1 MSWGVIRRATT
12 VAVAGVTAVLVG
24 AAPALAVEPV
34 SGVATMSEEVFA
46 YAKVTGL
53 PDPVRV
59 SERHLEIAGKDRL
72 AYSVDLHT
80 AMPHAGVYTEAT
92 WAQSAVETGQQQG
105 DLGKVQGVLLNGF
118 RPAVS
123 GPQLAKAAGLDPAV
137 LGDDERLHEL
147 AYVATQLAVWHFSD
161 KAVFTD
167 AVIGVQPGQ
176 VSTRENLF
184 IRTMY
189 KYLTDKAV
197 DAPEPSTDL
206 TVTPAAAAAAAGA
219 MAGPFTVRGPGG
231 AIALS
236 VQGGTAVDA
245 AGKPVTTVANGAS
258 FYVTR
263 DSAGEVSVGVKSDLK
278 LSVGRIF
285 LYNAKGDS
293 AYGGEAEDAAKLVLA
308 EGVPGALAATAKAT
322 FTVAPTG
329 QAPSPGAGTP
339 PAGGSGGGELPVTG
353 ASTTLAAGVGVLLLV
368 AGGAAVYLVRR
379 RRVKFTA

>member
-1 MSWGVIRRATT
+1 
-12 VAVAGVTAVLVG
+12 
-24 AAPALAVEPV
+24 
-34 SGVATMSEEVFA
+34 
-46 YAKVTGL
+46 
-53 PDPVRV
+53 
-59 SERHLEIAGKDRL
+59 
-72 AYSVDLHT
+72 
-80 AMPHAGVYTEAT
+80 
-92 WAQSAVETGQQQG
+92 
-105 DLGKVQGVLLNGF
+105 
-118 RPAVS
+118 
-123 GPQLAKAAGLDPAV
+123 
-137 LGDDERLHEL
+137 
-147 AYVATQLAVWHFSD
+147 
-161 KAVFTD
+161 
-167 AVIGVQPGQ
+167 
-176 VSTRENLF
+176 
-184 IRTMY
+184 
-189 KYLTDKAV
+189 
-197 DAPEPSTDL
+197 
-206 TVTPAAAAAAAGA
+206 

-322 FTVAPTG
+322 FTVASTG